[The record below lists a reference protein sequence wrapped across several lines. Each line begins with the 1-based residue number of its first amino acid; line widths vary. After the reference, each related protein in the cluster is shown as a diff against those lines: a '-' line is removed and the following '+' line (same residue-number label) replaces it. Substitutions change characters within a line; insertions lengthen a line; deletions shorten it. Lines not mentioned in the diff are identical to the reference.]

1 MAVEHHSL
9 DLGVGEQRRQPGQ
22 PHGIVGAQEF
32 PHSAL
37 ARTPLPAA
45 LDPTVSGLMLADC
58 VSSVKS
64 MGSSAMAVAARVKPD
79 HPALPPPPHRLAR
92 PASSLTEPRH
102 APLPPRLHMP
112 GRLPPPVARPLIP
125 PPA

>member
-9 DLGVGEQRRQPGQ
+9 DVGVGEQRRQPGQ

-64 MGSSAMAVAARVKPD
+64 MGSSAMAVAASVKPD
-79 HPALPPPPHRLAR
+79 HPALRPSLDRLAR
-92 PASSLTEPRH
+92 LVESHMGRGKALIVK
-102 APLPPRLHMP
+102 RLHHP
-112 GRLPPPVARPLIP
+112 RSLLS
-125 PPA
+125 